1 MTEVKNFDELKKR
14 ARESFLQ
21 MFDEIVNSGLA
32 EGEEPDNPT
41 DFIRFAWEDSDPCLC
56 EQVAEIIE
64 RSVELTLDRVF
75 IWAHIVESAD
85 AERFDPDGWYAFIAV
100 DPETSRCVT
109 LHQDYRGKTI
119 LARFRI
125 LSEEEAV
132 EAVTKLSQL
141 ILENLG
147 VRFEG

>member
-1 MTEVKNFDELKKR
+1 MTEVKNLDELKRR
-14 ARESFLQ
+14 AWKSFLEV
-21 MFDEIVNSGLA
+21 FDEEVNANLA

-41 DFIRFAWEDSDPCLC
+41 DFIRFAWEDADPCLC

-64 RSVELTLDRVF
+64 RSVELTVDRVF

-100 DPETSRCVT
+100 DSETGKCVT
-109 LHQDYRGKTI
+109 LHDDYRGKTI

-132 EAVTKLSQL
+132 EAVTKLSRL
-141 ILENLG
+141 ILERLG
-147 VRFEG
+147 KLEG

>member
-64 RSVELTLDRVF
+64 RAVELTVDRVLL
-75 IWAHIVESAD
+75 WAHIVESAD
-85 AERFDPDGWYAFIAV
+85 AERFDPDGWYSFIAV
-100 DPETSRCVT
+100 DRDGKCVT
-109 LHQDYRGKTI
+109 LHDDYRGKTI
-119 LARFRI
+119 LARFKI
-125 LSEEEAV
+125 LSEEEAI
-132 EAVTKLSQL
+132 EAVTKLSCL

-147 VRFEG
+147 KLKG

>member
-1 MTEVKNFDELKKR
+1 MTEVKNLDELKRR
-14 ARESFLQ
+14 ARESFLE
-21 MFDEIVNSGLA
+21 MFHEVVNSDLA
-32 EGEEPDNPT
+32 EGEEPESPT

-85 AERFDPDGWYAFIAV
+85 AERFDPDGWYSFIAV
-100 DPETSRCVT
+100 DQDGKCVT
-109 LHQDYRGKTI
+109 LHDDYRGKTI

>member
-1 MTEVKNFDELKKR
+1 MTEVRSIDELRRR
-14 ARESFLQ
+14 AWESFLEV
-21 MFDEIVNSGLA
+21 FNAEVNSNLA
-32 EGEEPDNPT
+32 EGEEPESPT

-64 RSVELTLDRVF
+64 RAVELTVDRVLL
-75 IWAHIVESAD
+75 WAHIVESAD

-100 DPETSRCVT
+100 DPETGKCVT
-109 LHQDYRGKTI
+109 LHDDYRGKTI

>member
-1 MTEVKNFDELKKR
+1 MTKVTNLDELKR
-14 ARESFLQ
+14 QAREAFLEA
-21 MFDEIVNSGLA
+21 FNEVVNSVLA
-32 EGEEPDNPT
+32 EGEEPETPT
-41 DFIRFAWEDSDPCLC
+41 GFIRFAWEDSDPCLC

-64 RSVELTLDRVF
+64 LSVERVVDRVL

-100 DPETSRCVT
+100 DPETGQCLT
-109 LHQDYRGKTI
+109 LHEDYRGKTI

-132 EAVTKLSQL
+132 EAVTKLSRL
-141 ILENLG
+141 ILERLG
-147 VRFEG
+147 KLEG

>member
-1 MTEVKNFDELKKR
+1 MTEVRNLDELKRR
-14 ARESFLQ
+14 ARESFWEV
-21 MFDEIVNSGLA
+21 FNEEVNSDVA
-32 EGEEPDNPT
+32 EGEEPETPT
-41 DFIRFAWEDSDPCLC
+41 NFIRFAWEDSDPCLC

-132 EAVTKLSQL
+132 EAVTKLSHL

-147 VRFEG
+147 V

>member
-1 MTEVKNFDELKKR
+1 MTEVRSIDELRRR
-14 ARESFLQ
+14 ARESFLEV
-21 MFDEIVNSGLA
+21 FDEVVNSSLA
-32 EGEEPDNPT
+32 KDEEPESPT
-41 DFIRFAWEDSDPCLC
+41 DFIRFAWEDADPCLC

-64 RSVELTLDRVF
+64 RSVELTLDRVLL
-75 IWAHIVESAD
+75 WAHIVESAD

-100 DPETSRCVT
+100 DPETGKCVT
-109 LHQDYRGKTI
+109 LHDDYRGKTI

>member
-1 MTEVKNFDELKKR
+1 MTEVKNLDELRRRAWKSFLEVFDE
-14 ARESFLQ
+14 E
-21 MFDEIVNSGLA
+21 VNANLA

-64 RSVELTLDRVF
+64 RAVELTVDRVLL
-75 IWAHIVESAD
+75 WAHIVESAD

-132 EAVTKLSQL
+132 EAVTKLSHL

-147 VRFEG
+147 V

>member
-1 MTEVKNFDELKKR
+1 MTEVRSIDELRRR
-14 ARESFLQ
+14 AWESFLEV
-21 MFDEIVNSGLA
+21 FNAEVNSNLA
-32 EGEEPDNPT
+32 EGEEPESPT

-64 RSVELTLDRVF
+64 RAVELTVDRVLL
-75 IWAHIVESAD
+75 WARIVESAD

-132 EAVTKLSQL
+132 EAVTKLSRL

>member
-1 MTEVKNFDELKKR
+1 MTEVKNLDELKRR
-14 ARESFLQ
+14 ARESFLEV
-21 MFDEIVNSGLA
+21 FNEVNSDLV
-32 EGEEPDNPT
+32 EGEEPETPT
-41 DFIRFAWEDSDPCLC
+41 NFIRFAWEDSDPCLC

-64 RSVELTLDRVF
+64 RAVELTVDRVF

-100 DPETSRCVT
+100 DPETGKCVT
-109 LHQDYRGKTI
+109 LHDDYRGKTI

-132 EAVTKLSQL
+132 SAVTKLGRL
-141 ILENLG
+141 ILERLG
-147 VRFEG
+147 KSEG